1 MRHVLALTDASQ
13 GPRPLRWIRPASVGG
28 AAVVLL
34 AGCGALGGG
43 GSNGATAPGGST
55 ITVAAV
61 PSIGDTPLY
70 LAEEAGLFTQHGLT
84 VTIRRY
90 SSVKAEV
97 EALGNGQA
105 DIAAGDYTSFF
116 SAAGTTFALPAQK
129 NGQKPKDPAGTT
141 LRVVSDGYDAG
152 ANTMAVLTLPNST
165 ITSAADLQGKTVYTP
180 PIEALQRFS
189 KLAPYNIETLATQT
203 VLRGAPGPVSVT
215 TINWQQAPASQLV
228 QALRDKKAS
237 AIVVGEPYLF
247 EAQKELG
254 AVSVL
259 DSVSGVTAGLP
270 LLGYFTTSSYASAH
284 AQSIRAFQAAMT
296 AAQTR
301 AASRGQIQALLTKP
315 AGVNP
320 HDAPLV
326 ALGSFPTFF
335 STGQVQHVADLMFEA
350 GMLNSSLDVRLLALR
365 P

>member
-43 GSNGATAPGGST
+43 GPNGATAPDGSI

-70 LAEEAGLFTQHGLT
+70 LANEAGLFTQHGLT
-84 VTIRRY
+84 VKIKRY

-116 SAAGTTFALPAQK
+116 SAAGTTFAPPTR
-129 NGQKPKDPAGTT
+129 NGQTQKVPGGTT

-152 ANTMAVLTLPNST
+152 ANTMEVLTLPNST

-180 PIEALQRFS
+180 PIQAVERLS

-203 VLRGAPGPVSVT
+203 VLRNSLVSVT
-215 TINWQQAPASQLV
+215 TINWKQAPAGQLV
-228 QALRDKKAS
+228 AALRDKKAS

-247 EAQKELG
+247 EAQKRG
-254 AVSVL
+254 AVAVL
-259 DSVSGVTAGLP
+259 DSASDVTKGLP
-270 LLGYFTTSSYASAH
+270 LLGYFTTSAYAGAH

-296 AAQTR
+296 EAQTR
-301 AASRGQIQALLTKP
+301 AAARGQIQSLLHSA
-315 AGVNP
+315 AGVSQE
-320 HDAPLV
+320 DAPLI
-326 ALGSFPTFF
+326 ALGSYPT
-335 STGQVQHVADLMFEA
+335 STSVGQIQGVADLMFDA
-350 GMLNSSLDVRLLALR
+350 GMLTATLDVRKMVLQ

>member
-13 GPRPLRWIRPASVGG
+13 GPRPLRWIRPASAGG
-28 AAVVLL
+28 AAVMLL

-70 LAEEAGLFTQHGLT
+70 LAKEAGLFTQHGLT
-84 VTIRRY
+84 VNIKRY

-116 SAAGTTFALPAQK
+116 SAAGTTFAPPRR
-129 NGQKPKDPAGTT
+129 NGQTQKVPGGTT

-152 ANTMAVLTLPNST
+152 ANTMEVLTLPNST

-180 PIEALQRFS
+180 PIQAVQRLS

-203 VLRGAPGPVSVT
+203 VLRNSLVSVT
-215 TINWQQAPASQLV
+215 TINWKDVPASQLV
-228 QALRDKKAS
+228 TALRDKKAS

-259 DSVSGVTAGLP
+259 DSVSGVTSGLP

-296 AAQTR
+296 TAQTR
-301 AASRGQIQALLTKP
+301 AASRGQIQPLLTHP
-315 AGVNP
+315 AGVSSQ
-320 HDAPLV
+320 DAPLV

-335 STGQVQHVADLMFEA
+335 SIGQVQHVADLMFEA
-350 GMLNSSLDVRLLALR
+350 GMLNSSLDVRQLALQ